1 MKKYT
6 LNDIFSDLFFKEN
19 CTQIEFGHK
28 IDLNKHSVHDWLKH
42 KNQMKFN
49 KLEEVA
55 EKLGK
60 RVIIKIEDI

>member
-1 MKKYT
+1 MKKFT
-6 LNDIFSDLFFKEN
+6 TNEALFKLFLNEN
-19 CTQIEFGHK
+19 CSQVEMGLRVNLDKNSI
-28 IDLNKHSVHDWLKH
+28 HDWLKH

-60 RVIIKIEDI
+60 RVIIKIEDK